1 MLLMNLALTFLSP
14 AKIKKNIKKIA
25 GAHALPGHLP
35 LEAPASLSTIN
46 ILIPFCPKSIKTAFH
61 KHSMGYVR
69 HMPHISLKPACR
81 GVAASK
87 AGS

>member
-1 MLLMNLALTFLSP
+1 VTLSP

-35 LEAPASLSTIN
+35 LEAPASLNTIN

-61 KHSMGYVR
+61 KHESLQALHGLCAP
-69 HMPHISLKPACR
+69 HAHISLKPACR